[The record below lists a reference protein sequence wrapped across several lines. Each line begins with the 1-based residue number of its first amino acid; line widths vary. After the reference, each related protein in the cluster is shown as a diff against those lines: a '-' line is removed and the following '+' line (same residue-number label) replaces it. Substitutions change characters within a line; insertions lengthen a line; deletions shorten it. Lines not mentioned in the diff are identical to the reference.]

1 MVRLNCPNC
10 GAPIDIHRKD
20 CEYCG
25 TPYDLKDREVLYAD
39 NQAVYIHQEPI
50 KWNNDQIINL
60 SAQTARG
67 MSKTAWSLDT
77 DIKMLLNQIRA
88 NEFQIWQQQQIR
100 ECCNSLPKV
109 SYGSLIEE
117 PKDEAT
123 SYIWETIKIVLVTV
137 AFFLP
142 VLIPIILGA
151 LDIF

>member
-1 MVRLNCPNC
+1 MTKLNCPNC

-25 TPYDLKDREVLYAD
+25 TPYDLRDQEVLYAD
-39 NQAVYIHQEPI
+39 NQPFYIYQNPIEWSDNASQAKNLEAWRQELTRQCV
-50 KWNNDQIINL
+50 N
-60 SAQTARG
+60 AY
-67 MSKTAWSLDT
+67 
-77 DIKMLLNQIRA
+77 
-88 NEFQIWQQQQIR
+88 
-100 ECCNSLPKV
+100 PKV
-109 SYGSLIEE
+109 NYGSLIEE

-123 SYIWETIKIVLVTV
+123 GYIWETIKIVLVTV

>member
-1 MVRLNCPNC
+1 MTRLNCPNC

-25 TPYDLKDREVLYAD
+25 TPYDLKDQEVLYYAD
-39 NQAVYIHQEPI
+39 NQVVYITESPI
-50 KWNNDQIINL
+50 KHYEDEVSRL
-60 SAQTARG
+60 SRELSQLIQCNAISMASAR
-67 MSKTAWSLDT
+67 DR
-77 DIKMLLNQIRA
+77 LNAVASQ
-88 NEFQIWQQQQIR
+88 NERLRQR
-100 ECCNSLPKV
+100 VNAYPKV
-109 SYGSLIEE
+109 NYGSLIEE

-123 SYIWETIKIVLVTV
+123 GYIWETIKTVLVTV